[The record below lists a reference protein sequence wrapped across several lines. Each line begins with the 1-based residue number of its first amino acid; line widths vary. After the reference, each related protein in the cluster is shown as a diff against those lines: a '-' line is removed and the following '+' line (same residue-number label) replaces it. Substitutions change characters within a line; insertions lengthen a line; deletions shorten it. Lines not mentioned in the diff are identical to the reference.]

1 MWQKWYSELM
11 GAFLHRHSTV
21 QPVQVYTYFTMLP
34 CTIAHHTHHLLL
46 HGSVAEVVNL
56 TGTGSIGQYDL

>member
-1 MWQKWYSELM
+1 M
-11 GAFLHRHSTV
+11 GAFLHRYSTV